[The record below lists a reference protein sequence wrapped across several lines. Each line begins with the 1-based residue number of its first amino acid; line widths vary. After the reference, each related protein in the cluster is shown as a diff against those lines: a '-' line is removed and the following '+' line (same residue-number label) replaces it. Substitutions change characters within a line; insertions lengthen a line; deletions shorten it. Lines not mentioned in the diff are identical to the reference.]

1 MGWFQRLFSGP
12 KSSDLHRNRSSNQA
26 PASAELSEELRAL
39 KEEITLLRDT
49 LGGGD
54 SLSSEGSA
62 RDNGNRN
69 RRGGRNSRVSR
80 NSSGPRDTNNRSRTS
95 RSSEPRKPRER
106 KPIPDGAPV
115 GLLVDYL
122 AERDIW
128 VYEGHDDINLNEAFE
143 HLSRHLGVHFTALSP
158 FYEKLKRCV
167 ANGRGQ
173 RIDIDH
179 MSQAERSAAVQFGTL
194 LHRHGMLKDFYYHRS
209 PKRQLRVIPT
219 KDGEIAQFLTGGWL
233 EIFVSAIMGKRLRAS
248 INPEKFQLMY
258 NVKGSFSDGREFESD
273 LMACVDGRLVW
284 IECKTGHWQDY
295 SARFR
300 GLVKTFG
307 TDRTSAGLLLIRP
320 PDTATCKRA
329 TDMLDMTLMSLDEIE
344 DFISVFL
351 GEELVGKPTPPKIE
365 PLEEGD
371 DRRGRNNG
379 RRSGRGRS
387 STSSSRSSTEENREI
402 PEDEIPLENV
412 EAAKKLG
419 SVDLDGKGDETPQ
432 RRRRRRGGRGR
443 GGRSSSEGEQNEENE
458 ENAGEENTSEET
470 SKAKLVDPLPLTKFA
485 KEADSEDISEVTES
499 AEDGGA
505 EAESSTDEEAAAN
518 KKKTKRQ
525 PKRRGRPK
533 AEKPEAEESADE
545 DSAEE
550 AKAEAPEPVAEEVIP
565 EPAPEPVPVKPA
577 AQEVKSASGTTI
589 APELAAMMAGGTKT
603 KTDDN

>member
-80 NSSGPRDTNNRSRTS
+80 NSSGSRDTNNRSRTS
-95 RSSEPRKPRER
+95 RNSAPRKPRER
-106 KPIPDGAPV
+106 KPIPDDAPV

-122 AERDIW
+122 TERDIW

-320 PDTATCKRA
+320 PDAATCKRA
-329 TDMLDMTLMSLDEIE
+329 TDMLDMTLMSLDEVE

-365 PLEEGD
+365 ALEEGEG
-371 DRRGRNNG
+371 RRGRSGGRGRNNN
-379 RRSGRGRS
+379 
-387 STSSSRSSTEENREI
+387 TSSSRSSIEENREI

-419 SVDLDGKGDETPQ
+419 RVDLDGKDDETPQ

-443 GGRSSSEGEQNEENE
+443 GGRGSSEGEQNEENVSE
-458 ENAGEENTSEET
+458 ETSSEETSKEET
-470 SKAKLVDPLPLTKFA
+470 SKAKLVDPLPLTKFVQ
-485 KEADSEDISEVTES
+485 EADSEEISDIAES
-499 AEDGGA
+499 T
-505 EAESSTDEEAAAN
+505 EAESSTDEETAAN

-533 AEKPEAEESADE
+533 AVKQEAEESADE
-545 DSAEE
+545 DPAPAAEDVT
-550 AKAEAPEPVAEEVIP
+550 PEPDP
-565 EPAPEPVPVKPA
+565 EPAAENPA
-577 AQEVKSASGTTI
+577 GQEVKSASGTTI
-589 APELAAMMAGGTKT
+589 APELAAMMAGGTKA

>member
-54 SLSSEGSA
+54 LSSSEGSA
-62 RDNGNRN
+62 RDNNNRN
-69 RRGGRNSRVSR
+69 RRGGRNSRGSR
-80 NSSGPRDTNNRSRTS
+80 NTNGSQNDSNRGRNSRN
-95 RSSEPRKPRER
+95 SEPRKPRER
-106 KPIPDGAPV
+106 KPVPDDAPV

-122 AERDIW
+122 KERDIW
-128 VYEGHDDINLNEAFE
+128 VYEGQDDLNRNEAFE
-143 HLSRHLGVHFTALSP
+143 HLARHLGVHFAALGP

-167 ANGRGQ
+167 ASGRGQ

-179 MSQAERSAAVQFGTL
+179 MSTSERSAAVQFGTL
-194 LHRHGMLKDFYYHRS
+194 LHRHGMLKDFYYHRA
-209 PKRQLRVIPT
+209 PKKQLRVIPT

-233 EIFVSAIMGKRLRAS
+233 EIYVNAIMGKRLRAS
-248 INPEKFQLMY
+248 ISPAKFQLMV

-320 PDTATCKRA
+320 PDAATCKRA
-329 TDMLDMTLMSLDEIE
+329 TDMLDMTLMSLDEVE

-365 PLEEGD
+365 LLEEKDNRRSRG
-371 DRRGRNNG
+371 RGRNNN
-379 RRSGRGRS
+379 
-387 STSSSRSSTEENREI
+387 TSSLRSEETEDEREI
-402 PEDEIPLENV
+402 PEEEIPLENV

-419 SVDLDGKGDETPQ
+419 RVDLGAEDETPQ
-432 RRRRRRGGRGR
+432 RRRRRRRGGRGR
-443 GGRSSSEGEQNEENE
+443 SGRASSEDEQGAENTNEEDESAESN
-458 ENAGEENTSEET
+458 
-470 SKAKLVDPLPLTKFA
+470 KAKLVDPLPLTKFA
-485 KEADSEDISEVTES
+485 KDAEVDAGSSSEV
-499 AEDGGA
+499 
-505 EAESSTDEEAAAN
+505 AESTEDEESLVEEEKAATP
-518 KKKTKRQ
+518 KKKTARQ
-525 PKRRGRPK
+525 PKRRGKPK
-533 AEKPEAEESADE
+533 AEKPEV
-545 DSAEE
+545 EE
-550 AKAEAPEPVAEEVIP
+550 AVVEEIV
-565 EPAPEPVPVKPA
+565 V
-577 AQEVKSASGTTI
+577 QEVKSVSGTTI
-589 APELAAMMAGGTKT
+589 APDLAAMMAGGTKT

>member
-1 MGWFQRLFSGP
+1 MGWFQRLFSGS

-54 SLSSEGSA
+54 SLSSGGSA
-62 RDNGNRN
+62 RDNDNRN

-80 NSSGPRDTNNRSRTS
+80 NANNRSRTS
-95 RSSEPRKPRER
+95 RGSEPRKPRER

-122 AERDIW
+122 AKRDIW

-320 PDTATCKRA
+320 PDAATCKRA
-329 TDMLDMTLMSLDEIE
+329 TDMLDMTLMSLDEVE

-365 PLEEGD
+365 PLKEGD
-371 DRRGRNNG
+371 NRRGRNNG
-379 RRSGRGRS
+379 RRS
-387 STSSSRSSTEENREI
+387 TSSSRSSIKENREI

-443 GGRSSSEGEQNEENE
+443 GGRSSSEGEQNEEN
-458 ENAGEENTSEET
+458 ADEENTSEEA
-470 SKAKLVDPLPLTKFA
+470 SKAKLVEPLPLTKFA
-485 KEADSEDISEVTES
+485 KEGDSEETSEVTES
-499 AEDGGA
+499 AENGGA
-505 EAESSTDEEAAAN
+505 EAESSTDKEAVAN
-518 KKKTKRQ
+518 KKKAKRQ

-533 AEKPEAEESADE
+533 AEKPEAEESAAE
-545 DSAEE
+545 NLAEE
-550 AKAEAPEPVAEEVIP
+550 AKVEEPEPVAKEVVP

-577 AQEVKSASGTTI
+577 VQEVKSASGTTI